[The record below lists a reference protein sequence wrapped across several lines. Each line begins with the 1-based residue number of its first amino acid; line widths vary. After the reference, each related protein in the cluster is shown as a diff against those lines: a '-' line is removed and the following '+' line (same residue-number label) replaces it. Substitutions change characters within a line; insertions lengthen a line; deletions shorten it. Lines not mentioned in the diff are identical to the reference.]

1 MPCYPNSASQDYADF
16 ITRYYTR
23 PTEFLARAG
32 TDCVDFIN
40 YQFAVVYLPQDI
52 ARELTLS
59 TVTYSAIPKLYA
71 LLDESSMDA
80 SGILAARTL
89 PPLSERGRGVMIGF
103 IDTGIDYR
111 NPIFQNRDGS
121 TRILG
126 IWDQSLGNDAES
138 NHAAGASAASS
149 YAGGIFPVSYGTQYT
164 QDQIN
169 AALRSDDPL
178 SIVPSVDTNGHGT
191 MLASIAAGGE
201 DESNGFTGAAADCY
215 IGVVKLKPAKQ
226 YLRDFFLIKEDAI
239 AYQENDIMMGVSYLF
254 ALAGQYQTPLVICLG
269 LGTNSGS
276 HTGTS
281 NLSTFLNEMS
291 TFNGTAFVV
300 AAGNET
306 GYAHHYR
313 GSTEPGSKTH
323 QVELNIG
330 ENTHGFSME
339 FWSQNTAVY
348 TLGFRSPSGEVI
360 EGLLA
365 RTPEANTLRFLLE
378 GTEITVYSR
387 IVDNASG
394 SQLIFLRFQDP
405 FPGIW
410 TLTITNQTDI
420 SDSFHFWLPNRSF
433 IPEDTY
439 FLRPDPDTLI
449 TGPGNASY
457 PITVGAYD
465 YTTNAIYIHS
475 SRGFSR
481 TGVIKPELAAP
492 GVGILAAVPLPV
504 NRASAPMR
512 YQTMTGT
519 SAAAAHVA
527 GAAAIFL
534 NWGILRKNDPYMNS
548 STIKAYLIRGAGQ
561 NPALSYPNREF
572 GYGTLDLYQAF
583 LNLRV

>member
-1 MPCYPNSASQDYADF
+1 MPCYPNSASEDYADF
-16 ITRYYTR
+16 ITRYYMR
-23 PTEFLARAG
+23 PAEFLARAG

-40 YQFAVVYLPQDI
+40 YQFAVVHLPQAV

-59 TVTYSAIPKLYA
+59 TATYSAIPKLYA

-80 SGILAARTL
+80 SGILAAREL

-103 IDTGIDYR
+103 IDTGIDYQ

-126 IWDQSLGNDAES
+126 IWDQSIGNDAETTV
-138 NHAAGASAASS
+138 SAETQNSATST
-149 YAGGIFPVSYGTQYT
+149 APIFPANYGTQYT
-164 QDQIN
+164 REQIN
-169 AALRSDDPL
+169 TALRSDNPL
-178 SIVPSVDTNGHGT
+178 SIVPSADTNGHGT

-201 DESNGFTGAAADCY
+201 DEINGFTGAATDCY

-254 ALAGQYQTPLVICLG
+254 ALARQYNTPLVICLA
-269 LGTNSGS
+269 LGTNMGS

-291 TFNGTAFVV
+291 TFTGTAFVI

-313 GSTEPGSKTH
+313 GITAPGTKDH

-330 ENTHGFSME
+330 ENTRGFSME
-339 FWSQNTAVY
+339 FWAQNTAVY
-348 TLGFRSPSGEVI
+348 TIGFRSPSGEIMENFPVRNI
-360 EGLLA
+360 EA
-365 RTPEANTLRFLLE
+365 DTLRFLLE
-378 GTEITVYSR
+378 GTEITIYSR
-387 IVDNASG
+387 IVVNASE

-410 TLTITNQTDI
+410 TLTVSNQTDI
-420 SDSFHFWLPNRSF
+420 SDSFHFWLPNRQF
-433 IPEDTY
+433 ISEDTY

-465 YTTNAIYIHS
+465 HTTGGIYIHS

-481 TGVIKPELAAP
+481 SGVIKPELAAP
-492 GVGILAAVPLPV
+492 GVGILTATLP
-504 NRASAPMR
+504 S

-534 NWGILRKNDPYMNS
+534 NWGILRGNDPYMNT
-548 STIKAYLIRGAGQ
+548 STIKTYLIRGAKR
-561 NPALSYPNREF
+561 NPALTYPNREF

-583 LNLRV
+583 LNLRI